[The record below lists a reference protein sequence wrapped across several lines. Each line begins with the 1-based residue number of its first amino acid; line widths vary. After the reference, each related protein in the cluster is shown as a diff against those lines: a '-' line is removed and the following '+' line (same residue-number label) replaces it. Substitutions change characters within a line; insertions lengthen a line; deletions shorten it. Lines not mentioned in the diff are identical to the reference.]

1 MSSYKLPSKLQ
12 RHFANLSAT
21 IQTLFGEC
29 ILAIEGLDA
38 EPNRNARTEFEVA
51 TLSQKSTEQIAAQL
65 QEFLS
70 HKAAARDIL
79 DTVDGAIA
87 VAAASGKS
95 TREIAEFYGYK
106 QRFVMRRLCAVQ
118 KLISAARVKPRS
130 RPERF
135 VRQLAFAWFGGQDPN
150 TESDG
155 AEIAEVFAMAQRR
168 RV

>member
-1 MSSYKLPSKLQ
+1 MNDYKLPSKLR
-12 RHFANLSAT
+12 RHFVNLSAT

-38 EPNRNARTEFEVA
+38 EPNRKAQTEFEVA
-51 TLSQKSTEQIAAQL
+51 TLSQKSTEQIAEQL
-65 QEFLS
+65 QAFLS
-70 HKAAARDIL
+70 HKVVARETL

-95 TREIAEFYGYK
+95 TREIAEFLGYK

-118 KLISAARVKPRS
+118 KLIVAAKVHKRS

-135 VRQLAFAWFGGQDPN
+135 VRQLAFTFFGGQEIRATD
-150 TESDG
+150 EG
-155 AEIAEVFAMAQRR
+155 AEIAEVFAIAQRR
-168 RV
+168 R